1 MCSQRYVDLLR
12 FSYVIRKECMILQKC
27 LLLFKVH
34 GHSSS
39 KEAQEWVL
47 VILFE
52 LQTYKPACTHLICGR
67 LSRSEKFLCACAQG
81 RWVLHPNYIND
92 SAKEGI
98 WLPEENYEWVN
109 FSDSETQEMGE
120 TARRWRFHVE
130 AFMTLPFSGWKV
142 AVIVRGSRKS
152 SIYTRSLL

>member
-1 MCSQRYVDLLR
+1 MQAANLTLCDKKRMYD
-12 FSYVIRKECMILQKC
+12 ITKC
-27 LLLFKVH
+27 LLLFKVPWY
-34 GHSSS
+34 SWS
-39 KEAQEWVL
+39 KGFSNSVWT
-47 VILFE
+47 

-92 SAKEGI
+92 SVKEGM

-109 FSDSETQEMGE
+109 FSDSETREMGE

-152 SIYTRSLL
+152 SIYTRSLLWWTCMI